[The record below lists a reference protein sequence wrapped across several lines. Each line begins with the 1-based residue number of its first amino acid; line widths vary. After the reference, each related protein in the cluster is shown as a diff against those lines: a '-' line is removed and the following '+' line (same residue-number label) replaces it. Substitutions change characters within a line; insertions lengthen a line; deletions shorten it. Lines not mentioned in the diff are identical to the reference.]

1 MKATRVSFGLAF
13 GTLPWLVLVF
23 VPTGA
28 PTRLRLVPLRDL
40 VDVLRGDPRSAVI
53 QIVGNLLVLA
63 AFGFVTGHGGWARF
77 GRVVLVAAAGSTSIE
92 AAQYLLAL
100 GRVASVD
107 DVLLNTA
114 GAALAFGIGR
124 WRWRIVRIPPR
135 YPDNP
140 TPYERQTGHP
150 PSRRISGS
158 RH

>member
-1 MKATRVSFGLAF
+1 MKAWTLAF

-28 PTRLRLVPLRDL
+28 PSRLRLVPLRDL
-40 VDVLRGDPRSAVI
+40 LDVVRGDPRSAVI
-53 QIVGNLLVLA
+53 QIVGNVLVLA

-77 GRVVLVAAAGSTSIE
+77 GRVVLVAAAASTSIE

-124 WRWRIVRIPPR
+124 WARSGRLARWRWCDVTSSPTYSASVRR
-135 YPDNP
+135 
-140 TPYERQTGHP
+140 
-150 PSRRISGS
+150 
-158 RH
+158 

>member
-1 MKATRVSFGLAF
+1 MKAPHERRSGLVLAL

-23 VPTGA
+23 VPTDA

-53 QIVGNLLVLA
+53 QVVGNLLVLA
-63 AFGFVTGHGGWARF
+63 TFGFVTGHGGWARF
-77 GRVVLVAAAGSTSIE
+77 GRVVLVAAATSTTIE

-124 WRWRIVRIPPR
+124 WARSGRPEFLTR
-135 YPDNP
+135 NL
-140 TPYERQTGHP
+140 RQTGH
-150 PSRRISGS
+150 RRLRRVSGS